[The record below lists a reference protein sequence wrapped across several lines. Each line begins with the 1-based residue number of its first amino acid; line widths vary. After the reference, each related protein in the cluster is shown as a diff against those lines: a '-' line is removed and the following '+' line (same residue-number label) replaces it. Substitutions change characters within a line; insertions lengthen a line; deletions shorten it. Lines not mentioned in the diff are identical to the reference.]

1 MVHATAWV
9 TFDNIMLSE
18 INQIQKGRMLYDS
31 TYMRYLGDKV
41 IETERIVGAR
51 PGGTKMGS

>member
-18 INQIQKGRMLYDS
+18 I
-31 TYMRYLGDKV
+31 RYKKDEYCMIPL
-41 IETERIVGAR
+41 I
-51 PGGTKMGS
+51 